1 MNNVRPIKDPD
12 KLREIR
18 EGLAAMTDWHGERMF
33 LLFEI
38 GINTGLRISDIV
50 RLRKKHVCGD
60 WIETVEQKTGK
71 RTRIP
76 LNTQIRQIIQDRCR
90 DMDME
95 DLLFPS
101 RVTIGDGTVQM
112 PMTRRTAYNDIR
124 QIAEMFGLGDHIGCH
139 TMRKTFGYWHYKKN
153 KDLELL
159 REWFNHTSQAVTR
172 RYIGMDENERQKSVQ
187 GFNPGGAVYQPRG
200 PVSRGKS
207 DTKPEALKIKNLDR
221 SKQGKIWG
229 ERAQEKRKKEN

>member
-18 EGLAAMTDWHGERMF
+18 EGLAQLTDWHGERMF

-38 GINTGLRISDIV
+38 GINTGLRISDMI
-50 RLRKKHVCGD
+50 RLKKKHVCGD

-71 RTRIP
+71 TTRIP
-76 LNTQIRQIIQDRCR
+76 LNVTIRQIIQDRCR
-90 DMDME
+90 DMDPE

-101 RVTIGDGTVQM
+101 RMQIGDGSIQT

-124 QIAEMFGLGDHIGCH
+124 QIAEQYGLGDRIGCH
-139 TMRKTFGYWHYKKN
+139 TLRKTFGYWHYKKN
-153 KDLELL
+153 KDLEIL
-159 REWFNHTSQAVTR
+159 RQWFNHTSQAVTR
-172 RYIGMDENERQKSVQ
+172 RYIGMDEDERRKSVT

-200 PVSRGKS
+200 PIKKGKA
-207 DTKPEALKIKNLDR
+207 DTISEPLKIKNLDR

-229 ERAQEKRKKEN
+229 ERAQERREKRN

>member
-18 EGLAAMTDWHGERMF
+18 EGLAKLTDWHGERMF

-60 WIETVEQKTGK
+60 WIETVERKTGK
-71 RTRIP
+71 VTRIP
-76 LNTQIRQIIQDRCR
+76 LNVQIRQIIQDRCR
-90 DMDME
+90 DMDP
-95 DLLFPS
+95 DQLLFPS
-101 RVTIGDGTVQM
+101 RMELSGQEQL

-124 QIAEMFGLGDHIGCH
+124 IIAEMYGLGDRIGCH
-139 TMRKTFGYWHYKKN
+139 TLRKTFGYWHYKKN
-153 KDLELL
+153 KDLEIL
-159 REWFNHTSQAVTR
+159 RQWFNHTSQTVTR
-172 RYIGMDENERQKSVQ
+172 RYIGMDEDERKKSVT

-200 PVSRGKS
+200 PVKKGKT
-207 DTKPEALKIKNLDR
+207 DTKPEALEIKNLDR
-221 SKQGKIWG
+221 SKQGKLWG
-229 ERAQEKRKKEN
+229 ERAQERRERRK